1 MARSR
6 VVLVDVA
13 EIVVGEVELISPLPS
28 RRHFPFA
35 LVVDGFFPGSG
46 EVAFG
51 LPSLA
56 VHA

>member
-28 RRHFPFA
+28 RRHVPFA
-35 LVVDGFFPGSG
+35 LVVDGFFACAG
-46 EVAFG
+46 EVTLG

-56 VHA
+56 VNA